1 MIVTTTSENEITIT
15 SPFATEL
22 HELMKNIIIK
32 NKNQWFSSPLPD
44 NLIDKIITIA
54 SSFKNNELTPM
65 TKYSIRAVGLSLYK
79 NKISPN
85 YTFEK

>member
-1 MIVTTTSENEITIT
+1 MIVTTTNDNEITIT
-15 SPFATEL
+15 TPFVTEVHQL
-22 HELMKNIIIK
+22 IKNIIIK

-44 NLIDKIITIA
+44 NLIDKIITIS
-54 SSFKNNELTPM
+54 SSFKNIELTPM
-65 TKYSIRAVGLSLYK
+65 TKYSIHVVGLSLYK